1 MVQVTRVPVG
11 TLPPS
16 AERRRDGRPT
26 CLQCGNAGR
35 LSRDCRLRPGK
46 EVTDNRDWR
55 KNCATGGRASAKRGT
70 AASIQSS
77 LLPDEKRRL
86 EARIATLEKQNKK
99 LKAKM
104 AELETAQKTKN
115 KASSSAAS

>member
-1 MVQVTRVPVG
+1 MVQVTRFPVG
-11 TLPPS
+11 TFPPT
-16 AERRRDGRPT
+16 AERHRDGRPT
-26 CLQCGNAGR
+26 CWQCGNAGR
-35 LSRDCRLRPGK
+35 LSRDCGLRPGK
-46 EVTDNRDWR
+46 KVTDNRDWR
-55 KNCATGGRASAKRGT
+55 ENCVTGGRASAKRGT

-86 EARIATLEKQNKK
+86 EARIATLEKQSKK

-115 KASSSAAS
+115 KASTAAS